1 MILRCLPS
9 KTGASFTSLVHDLN
23 RVKKREATMFIR
35 DVLFDGRLHLS
46 EQFFDVALQVLLI
59 EGNDEFFCFCFGA

>member
-1 MILRCLPS
+1 
-9 KTGASFTSLVHDLN
+9 
-23 RVKKREATMFIR
+23 MFIR

-46 EQFFDVALQVLLI
+46 EQFFDVALQVLLV